1 MKPAQ
6 RVFILSIL
14 FFLQTTVVG
23 ASAGSVEVVARID
36 GKVSRSFAPNIL
48 YSFGNKT
55 ADIFLS
61 VTNHCSDAFGL
72 KVEFRQLAGRI
83 AAPLGV
89 VHERAYDPESKPEG
103 MKEVSFSLTIPA
115 VQRETD
121 FELVYFVQKEKKGSW
136 EIADSMTLKVYPDTL
151 LEKMHS
157 YAKDSTFIILDASGA
172 LQKLMKD
179 QKVPFIDLPGE
190 YSRVEKIDP
199 ETRVVA
205 LCSTEPVKDD
215 KTWDELEEYVAIVE
229 EFTDAVIVFKKRS
242 SELSQLYVKE
252 KDEVFHVVAEIDLLE
267 DLPENP
273 KSQQNLLQVIDTVF
287 EHMNSEK
294 K

>member
-1 MKPAQ
+1 VIARLDEKIP
-6 RVFILSIL
+6 LSP
-14 FFLQTTVVG
+14 
-23 ASAGSVEVVARID
+23 
-36 GKVSRSFAPNIL
+36 APNIL
-48 YSFGNKT
+48 YSFGNIT
-55 ADIFLS
+55 ADISLS
-61 VTNHCSDAFGL
+61 AANYCGSTFGL

-89 VHERAYDPESKPEG
+89 VHERAYDPESKPEVLAD
-103 MKEVSFSLTIPA
+103 VSFSLTIPE

-121 FELVYFVQKEKKGSW
+121 FELVYFVQKEKGGAW
-136 EIADSMTLKVYPDTL
+136 EITGTTTLKVYPDTL

-157 YAKDSTFIILDASGA
+157 YAKDTTFIILDRSGA

-179 QKVPFIDLPGE
+179 EKIPFIDLPGE
-190 YSRVEKIDP
+190 FSRVEKIDP
-199 ETRVVA
+199 ETRAVA
-205 LCSTEPVKDD
+205 LCSTAPAKDD
-215 KTWDELEEYVAIVE
+215 MPRDDLEEYVALAE

-267 DLPENP
+267 DLLENP

-287 EHMNSEK
+287 EHMNSEEE
-294 K
+294 